1 MTTDIERLR
10 QNCKQLGLHTMAAM
24 FEPAAQKAAKTKQSY
39 VGFLSHLID
48 EELAAKSDR
57 SVNARIARARFPVI
71 KTLEQFDF
79 AFQPSIPA
87 PLVRELAELGFLERA
102 EALVLCGPP
111 GVGKSHL
118 AIAIGIR
125 ACAAH
130 KRVMFRA
137 VPDILDELIAAT
149 VDHTLAA
156 RLNAIS
162 RLHLLVLDELGYLPM
177 DARRANLFF
186 QLISR
191 LYERGSIILTTNKS
205 FEEWGSVFGG
215 DEVIA
220 GAVLD
225 RLLHHS
231 HVLAINGPSYRTKDK
246 PSMKHGGM

>member
-1 MTTDIERLR
+1 MTTDLERLR
-10 QNCKQLGLHTMAAM
+10 QNCKRLSLHTMAAIV
-24 FEPAAQKAAKTKQSY
+24 EPAAQKAAKTKQSY
-39 VGFLSHLID
+39 VGFLDHLLD

-57 SVNARIARARFPVI
+57 SVNARIARARFPVL

-79 AFQPSIPA
+79 AFQPTIPA

-118 AIAIGIR
+118 AIALGLR

-130 KRVMFRA
+130 KRVMFRS
-137 VPDILDELIAAT
+137 VTDMLDELIAAT
-149 VDHTLAA
+149 VDHTLVG

-162 RLHLLVLDELGYLPM
+162 RLQLLVLDELGYLPM

-191 LYERGSIILTTNKS
+191 LYERGSIILTTNKP

-231 HVLAINGPSYRTKDK
+231 HVIAINGPSYRTKEK
-246 PSMKHGGM
+246 RAPKTGAM